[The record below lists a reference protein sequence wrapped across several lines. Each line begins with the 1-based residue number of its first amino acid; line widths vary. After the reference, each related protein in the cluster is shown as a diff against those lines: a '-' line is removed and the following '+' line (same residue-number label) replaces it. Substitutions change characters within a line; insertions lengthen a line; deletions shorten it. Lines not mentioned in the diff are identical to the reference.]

1 MLTLKKKPVKKAVKQ
16 VPVKKVAV
24 KKVFTSFKPQVRSRH
39 PSHKWLRENLP
50 LFPFRSI
57 IRLGS
62 TMSLQEAYPTK
73 TVEQRARIKEINSV
87 EGVKNSSSK
96 LLMKQCFTRA
106 NVKTAQWWTCTDF
119 TRQGGTFE
127 FYGEGLERDDTFR
140 TNNLPYPIIAKS
152 HYGSRG
158 EGNTLINNQQ
168 ELESWMRGKTVS
180 NYIFEK
186 YYTYTREYR
195 LHVTKNGCFYTCRK
209 MLKRDTPDDKKFQRH
224 DDNCV
229 WIMDTN
235 PDFDKP
241 VNWKEIE
248 ADCVKAL
255 NSLGLDIA
263 GFDVKVQSAK
273 DAKGKTRAT
282 CDWIVIESGSACSH
296 GEVTKVK
303 YREEIIKLLK
313 NE

>member
-1 MLTLKKKPVKKAVKQ
+1 MIALKKKPIKKAVSSASTSKF
-16 VPVKKVAV
+16 P

-73 TVEQRARIKEINSV
+73 TSEQRARIKEINSV

-96 LLMKQCFTRA
+96 LLMKQCFTKA
-106 NVKTAQWWTCTDF
+106 GVKTADWW
-119 TRQGGTFE
+119 R
-127 FYGEGLERDDTFR
+127 YG
-140 TNNLPYPIIAKS
+140 NNRFVSHDMTQNLGISELPYPIIAKS
-152 HYGSRG
+152 YYGSRG

-186 YYTYTREYR
+186 YYTYNREYR

-273 DAKGKTRAT
+273 DGKGKTRST
-282 CDWIVIESGSACSH
+282 CEWIVIESGSACSH

>member
-1 MLTLKKKPVKKAVKQ
+1 MIALKKKPIKKAVSSASTSKSH
-16 VPVKKVAV
+16 

-96 LLMKQCFTRA
+96 LLMKQCFTRKG
-106 NVKTAQWWTCTDF
+106 VKTADWFITN
-119 TRQGGTFE
+119 GT
-127 FYGEGLERDDTFR
+127 TMIWK
-140 TNNLPYPIIAKS
+140 NNEATTLNLNELPYPLIAKS

-158 EGNTLINNQQ
+158 EGNSMINNQQ
-168 ELESWMRGKTVS
+168 ELEAWMRGKTVS
-180 NYIFEK
+180 NYIFER
-186 YYTYTREYR
+186 YYTYNREYR

-273 DAKGKTRAT
+273 DSKGKTRAT
-282 CDWIVIESGSACSH
+282 CEWIVIESGSACSH
-296 GEVTKVK
+296 GEITKVK

-313 NE
+313 K

>member
-62 TMSLQEAYPTK
+62 TMTLQEAYPSK
-73 TVEQRARIKEINSV
+73 TSDQLARIKEINSV
-87 EGVKNSSSK
+87 QGVKNSSSK

-106 NVKTAQWWTCTDF
+106 SVKTADWF
-119 TRQGGTFE
+119 IYNEGAFFKGGIVNSNVVD
-127 FYGEGLERDDTFR
+127 RSD
-140 TNNLPYPIIAKS
+140 LPYPIIAKS

-158 EGNTLINNQQ
+158 EGNSLIKNQQ
-168 ELESWMRGKTVS
+168 ELESWMRGKTLS
-180 NYIFEK
+180 TYIFER
-186 YYTYTREYR
+186 YYTYNREYR

-209 MLKRDTPDDKKFQRH
+209 MLKNDTPDDKKFQRH

-235 PDFDKP
+235 PAFDKP

-255 NSLGLDIA
+255 KSLGLDIA

>member
-62 TMSLQEAYPTK
+62 TMTLQEAYPSK
-73 TVEQRARIKEINSV
+73 TSDQLARIKEINSV
-87 EGVKNSSSK
+87 QGVKNSSSK

-106 NVKTAQWWTCTDF
+106 GVKTADWF
-119 TRQGGTFE
+119 TTNGTTMIWRNDE
-127 FYGEGLERDDTFR
+127 ATTLNLRD
-140 TNNLPYPIIAKS
+140 LPYPLIAKS

-186 YYTYTREYR
+186 YYTYNREYR

-235 PDFDKP
+235 PAFDKP

-255 NSLGLDIA
+255 KSLGLDIA

>member
-96 LLMKQCFTRA
+96 LLMKQCFTRKG
-106 NVKTAQWWTCTDF
+106 VKTADWFIKEHDLFHNQITNTAV
-119 TRQGGTFE
+119 TA
-127 FYGEGLERDDTFR
+127 
-140 TNNLPYPIIAKS
+140 NNLPYPLIAKS

-158 EGNTLINNQQ
+158 EGNSMINNQQ
-168 ELESWMRGKTVS
+168 ELEAWMRGKTVS
-180 NYIFEK
+180 NYIFER
-186 YYTYTREYR
+186 YYTYNREYR

-235 PDFDKP
+235 PAFDKP

-255 NSLGLDIA
+255 KSLGLDIA